1 MLGMC
6 FCCYSYVDLIHIIIL
21 TLLYVYMWMYMHA
34 CAMYFFPTKLTRY
47 ALLIYLLTRKRVF
60 ENTSFQTGMELKKVQ
75 ITEKWEI
82 STTLPHYRP
91 MSASSLAS
99 NAIYALACIPIYHF
113 ATYTKKRTRDA
124 SWRPEGAP
132 ASFCSGIGLLRF
144 LISTLLLYFF
154 SFIPAWNEVFFG
166 NFSP

>member
-1 MLGMC
+1 MCTCGCTCMPVQCTFSRPSWHDMLC
-6 FCCYSYVDLIHIIIL
+6 LFICLLEKEFSK
-21 TLLYVYMWMYMHA
+21 TLHFKQGWSWKKY
-34 CAMYFFPTKLTRY
+34 RS
-47 ALLIYLLTRKRVF
+47 RK
-60 ENTSFQTGMELKKVQ
+60 
-75 ITEKWEI
+75 KWEI

-99 NAIYALACIPIYHF
+99 NTIYALACIPIYHF
-113 ATYTKKRTRDA
+113 ATYTTKRTRDA